1 MNLQNIR
8 NYKFLLKP
16 HYFFNLLLAA
26 SFFVLKNVPHICDSL
41 FESCAFEMVSND
53 TGEKGSTKQNDFQI
67 SKYQSKTTYLLVQ
80 FFRLLCGFNNNT
92 E

>member
-53 TGEKGSTKQNDFQI
+53 TGVKGSTTKKWF
-67 SKYQSKTTYLLVQ
+67 SKCQSILLIIIIIK
-80 FFRLLCGFNNNT
+80 

>member
-1 MNLQNIR
+1 MNLQYIR

-53 TGEKGSTKQNDFQI
+53 TGVKGSTKQNDFQI
-67 SKYQSKTTYLLVQ
+67 SKKYQSILIIIIIIK
-80 FFRLLCGFNNNT
+80 